1 MGFENVLYEIND
13 GILYLTLNRPEA
25 RNALTPGMWKDIQA
39 AVEMAR
45 FDDNIK
51 VVIVSGSGGKAN
63 GTTVVADNG
72 AKQVKVSV
80 TVG

>member
-45 FDDNIK
+45 FDRQWIWRQGTRERCRY
-51 VVIVSGSGGKAN
+51 SG
-63 GTTVVADNG
+63 DP
-72 AKQVKVSV
+72 
-80 TVG
+80 

>member
-45 FDDNIK
+45 LMTISK
-51 VVIVSGSGGKAN
+51 S
-63 GTTVVADNG
+63 
-72 AKQVKVSV
+72 
-80 TVG
+80 

>member
-51 VVIVSGSGGKAN
+51 VVIVSGSGDQ
-63 GTTVVADNG
+63 GTRERCPIFRRSMI
-72 AKQVKVSV
+72 VKL
-80 TVG
+80 